1 MTFAPSLGTMPGID
15 QDIQAGLG
23 DLAAEIGQTY
33 DVYRLSNATNV
44 GVLSGS
50 PIYANFPVNVRRY
63 PVKAAIEGTLFE
75 ILLYVANCDR
85 RPLDEMDI
93 LVTQGYL
100 SDGGV
105 FCVVQMRPMAET
117 LLVGCP
123 FNATIT
129 SVNTDAGAASQQ
141 PSSGNIP
148 ILASSAWSGTYKENE
163 TVLTLNDGEYAFS
176 TPGSSVTPAQIQVGI
191 QPTARIRDG
200 NDLGVPT
207 EQPRAPFVA
216 FIPRTPGVFL
226 EETKTIINVGNAS
239 SDRYQIKK
247 YFTTDQTALA
257 GQYAMVEKLPF

>member
-1 MTFAPSLGTMPGID
+1 MPGID
-15 QDIQAGLG
+15 QAIDEGLG
-23 DLAAEIGQTY
+23 VVASVVGQPFN
-33 DVYRLSNATNV
+33 VYRLID
-44 GVLSGS
+44 GVTTGS
-50 PIYANFPVNVRRY
+50 VISQNPAIANFPMNIRRY
-63 PVKAAIEGTLFE
+63 PVKAAIEGTPFE
-75 ILLYVANCDR
+75 VLVYVANCDR
-85 RPLDEMDI
+85 RFLQEMDM

-100 SDGGV
+100 SDTGV

-117 LLVGCP
+117 LLIGCP

-163 TVLTLNDGEYAFS
+163 TVLTLINGEYAFS